1 MEREEEE
8 FQQRKRDRERRIIR
22 IEKQELNS
30 RLLEVIKI
38 YISKYVY
45 SIMPKCLQLCKFF
58 TQRKTRKKIKIRK
71 CLLKKT

>member
-30 RLLEVIKI
+30 RLLEVITI
-38 YISKYVY
+38 YLYMFTVYYWGKLCSKLFPASQKYY
-45 SIMPKCLQLCKFF
+45 
-58 TQRKTRKKIKIRK
+58 
-71 CLLKKT
+71 